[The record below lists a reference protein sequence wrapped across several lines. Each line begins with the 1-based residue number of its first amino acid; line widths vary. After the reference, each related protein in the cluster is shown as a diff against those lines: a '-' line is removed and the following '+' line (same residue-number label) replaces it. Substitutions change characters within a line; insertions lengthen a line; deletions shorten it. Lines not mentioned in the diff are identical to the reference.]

1 MRLQTPL
8 LRSSVREIIPLRGS
22 SVALFGDREVLWS
35 PDGTHWMS
43 AVELPRS
50 ARIHALAGNGAGVFL
65 AATSTGLMRSSD
77 FGQSWSP
84 VRGELGT
91 ISIQAVTR
99 DPGAPGTF
107 AAAAFGVVYGSV
119 DGGVTWRR
127 VGGTTPIG
135 AIRQILISGDD
146 HRLFALT
153 EEHGVFL
160 WNTGD
165 SPSLK

>member
-1 MRLQTPL
+1 TPL

-50 ARIHALAGNGAGVFL
+50 ARIHALAGNGSGVFL
-65 AATSTGLMRSSD
+65 AATSVGLMRSSD

-84 VRGELGT
+84 VRGELGA
-91 ISIQAVTR
+91 ISIQAIAR

-107 AAAAFGVVYGSV
+107 VAASFGTVYASA
-119 DGGVTWRR
+119 DGGSTWRR
-127 VGGTTPIG
+127 VGGSPSIG
-135 AIRQILISGDD
+135 AIRQVLIAAGAR
-146 HRLFALT
+146 RLFALT
-153 EEHGVFL
+153 EEHGVFV
-160 WNTGD
+160 WDPGD